1 MPIYQD
7 CEFWDP
13 VNRSNPARV
22 LYLSQARN
30 WMPVGIEVI
39 VDFVDIGR
47 FANTYYLNFQ
57 GDLLFL
63 GDKKYNHPHV

>member
-7 CEFWDP
+7 GECWDP

-22 LYLSQARN
+22 LYLSQARI

-39 VDFVDIGR
+39 VDVVDIGG
-47 FANTYYLNFQ
+47 FANTHYLNFQ
-57 GDLLFL
+57 GDLILL
-63 GDKKYNHPHV
+63 GDKK